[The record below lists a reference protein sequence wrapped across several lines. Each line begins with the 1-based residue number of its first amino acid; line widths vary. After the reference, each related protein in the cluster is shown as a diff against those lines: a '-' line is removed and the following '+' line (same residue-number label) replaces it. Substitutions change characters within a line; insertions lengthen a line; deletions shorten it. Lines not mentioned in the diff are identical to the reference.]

1 MAASRW
7 DSVPATNPKSVH
19 LPPAKTNVA
28 IAKNTSPCALR
39 CRFLAI
45 RDAQMP
51 LLDSLD
57 GNHPGVR

>member
-28 IAKNTSPCALR
+28 IAKNTSPFAATMPFPGAQGRLGAADAL
-39 CRFLAI
+39 
-45 RDAQMP
+45 
-51 LLDSLD
+51 
-57 GNHPGVR
+57 GGW